1 MTPYE
6 TAEGFTV
13 EVDPDSRTGWVS
25 GRTGMTLAAIVTP
38 NGASFLS
45 DSGSDY
51 RRHQFPTLV
60 VDVLA
65 HLSGELVQ
73 KLGNLLEDALATADA
88 QDVP

>member
-1 MTPYE
+1 MTQYE

-45 DSGSDY
+45 DSGTAGTSSRPWWWTCWPTY
-51 RRHQFPTLV
+51 RESLCR
-60 VDVLA
+60 
-65 HLSGELVQ
+65 S
-73 KLGNLLEDALATADA
+73 LATCWRM
-88 QDVP
+88 P